1 MAFIFNPDWKPP
13 GYSAARR
20 VCVVCD
26 RPTIETDVMLYDE
39 EPVDG
44 DGWPLRW
51 WMAHG
56 ICMWRSCTRQRI
68 STKGGRDPVPGHE
81 PTGAGDGAAA
91 CPRRG
96 ANNCESGKRARAG
109 GSARMGLVP
118 DVPDT

>member
-56 ICMWRSCTRQRI
+56 ICMWAEL
-68 STKGGRDPVPGHE
+68 H
-81 PTGAGDGAAA
+81 AAA
-91 CPRRG
+91 DQHEG
-96 ANNCESGKRARAG
+96 RARPG
-109 GSARMGLVP
+109 ARS
-118 DVPDT
+118 